1 MHSDHVV
8 PRLHGSGGRD
18 GGVDSTAHRRKDPHA
33 TSLRAC
39 GCAGAGCAR
48 VGLRDHAE
56 HRVDVGVRR
65 RAPEG
70 ETQDAPRVALAVP
83 HRDDDMRGLG
93 DAGLTRG
100 TRRCGHP
107 GDIEEEQEAL
117 AHSPGEQQVCV
128 AGETPDGISEELGGR
143 YSRTD
148 PADETVAQQAQSGS
162 LVLAFVLGEL
172 EGDGERGGSGYVLRT
187 RAETA
192 LLRAATKHRRDAGGA
207 GGDERSDA
215 DRGADLV
222 SGETHRD
229 ESDAASGLAAQ
240 GAERQRHVPERGDG
254 IEMEES
260 TLYPLLRRLESQGL
274 LQSEWREEEKRKK
287 RFYHLSPMGEAMLA
301 ALTDEWRGISASLDK
316 IL

>member
-1 MHSDHVV
+1 MA
-8 PRLHGSGGRD
+8 RLPIDIMTAGNRNELPTGQFSVEKATADNFGGQV
-18 GGVDSTAHRRKDPHA
+18 G
-33 TSLRAC
+33 RA
-39 GCAGAGCAR
+39 
-48 VGLRDHAE
+48 LE
-56 HRVDVGVRR
+56 
-65 RAPEG
+65 
-70 ETQDAPRVALAVP
+70 
-83 HRDDDMRGLG
+83 GLG

-117 AHSPGEQQVCV
+117 THSPGEQQVRV

-254 IEMEES
+254 IEMEGDVRHRCSRSEG
-260 TLYPLLRRLESQGL
+260 TGIVDRPGL
-274 LQSEWREEEKRKK
+274 VVGCEGGRE
-287 RFYHLSPMGEAMLA
+287 
-301 ALTDEWRGISASLDK
+301 RGTG
-316 IL
+316 